1 MNNMPVDWINQIK
14 AEYPARSGGLG
25 WLDMRLMLAV
35 RRALLTHTWEQIT
48 DAIKAYKAAMPK
60 SGDIKLSKILSQLR
74 KRDKVM
80 LSTVEQMRLALES
93 VLLVMHSNQE
103 RLLKL
108 ESEWL
113 KCTMPVSPHLPQ
125 SVN

>member
-1 MNNMPVDWINQIK
+1 MPSKRTKPIASK
-14 AEYPARSGGLG
+14 
-25 WLDMRLMLAV
+25 AV
-35 RRALLTHTWEQIT
+35 R
-48 DAIKAYKAAMPK
+48 KAASLSSSRKAGLSKAGMTK